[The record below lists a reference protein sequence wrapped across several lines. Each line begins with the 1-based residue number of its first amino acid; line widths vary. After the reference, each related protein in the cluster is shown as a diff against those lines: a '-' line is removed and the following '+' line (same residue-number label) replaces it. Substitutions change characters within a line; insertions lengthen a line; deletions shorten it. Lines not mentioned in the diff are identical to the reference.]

1 VQVPNAFNA
10 DNTSGPAPK
19 RHAPPAQAL
28 FDNRVSTLEIY
39 IMLTPRDAAACQYD
53 LLSLG
58 ECMVRLSPPGHG
70 RIEFSP
76 TLEVWVGGGEY
87 NVAYAL
93 ARLGLR
99 TGFVS
104 RLVDNPVGR
113 IILNHGRAVGVDM
126 APIVM
131 AKFDGVGR
139 ADRIGLNFTEVG
151 TGVRGSVTM
160 YDRGHSAASNMRPG
174 MVDFKALFD
183 RGVRW
188 LHTGGIFTAL
198 SDGCAAVC
206 REALVAAK
214 DAGTVTSY
222 DLNFRSKLWS
232 AADAQRKTKDLVP
245 HIDCLIGNEE
255 DFQKV
260 LGFEVE
266 GQDEHLSALDT
277 GAYKK
282 MVERVVKTYP
292 NDKVVGTTLREVKSG
307 LVNNWSAILYVDG
320 AFYESRRYDNL
331 EIEDRVGGG
340 DGFSSGFAYGFLSG
354 KTPQECVD
362 LGAAHGALLQ
372 TTRGDTSQ
380 IDSDELTHIYR
391 GGSARIKR

>member
-1 VQVPNAFNA
+1 
-10 DNTSGPAPK
+10 
-19 RHAPPAQAL
+19 
-28 FDNRVSTLEIY
+28 
-39 IMLTPRDAAACQYD
+39 MLNIRDAKNCRFD

-58 ECMVRLSPPGHG
+58 ESMVRLSPPGHG

-93 ARLGLR
+93 ARLGAR
-99 TGFVS
+99 TGFLS

-113 IILNHGRAVGVDM
+113 IVLNHGRSVGVDM
-126 APIVM
+126 NHVVM
-131 AKFDGVGR
+131 AKYDGVGK
-139 ADRIGLNFTEVG
+139 ADRVGLNFTEVG
-151 TGVRGSVTM
+151 TGVRGSVTL
-160 YDRGHSAASNMRPG
+160 YDRGHSAAMNMKPG
-174 MVDFKALFD
+174 MIDFKKAFAD
-183 RGVRW
+183 EGARW

-198 SDGCAAVC
+198 SDGTAGVVK
-206 REALVAAK
+206 EALTAAK
-214 DAGTVTSY
+214 AAGTVVSY
-222 DLNFRSKLWS
+222 DLNFRSKLWK
-232 AADAQRKTKDLVP
+232 AEKAQQVTKDLIPLV
-245 HIDCLIGNEE
+245 DCLIGNEE

-266 GQDEHLSALDT
+266 GVDENLSALDT

-282 MVERVVKTYP
+282 MVEKVVKAYP
-292 NDKVVGTTLREVKSG
+292 NVKVVGTTLREVKSG
-307 LVNNWSAILYVDG
+307 LVNNWSAILWHDG
-320 AFYESRRYDNL
+320 TFYESRRFDNL

-340 DGFSSGFAYGFLSG
+340 DGFSSGFAYGFLNN

-372 TTRGDTSQ
+372 TTRGDSSQ
-380 IDSDELTHIYR
+380 IDLEELMHVFK

>member
-1 VQVPNAFNA
+1 MLNVRAA
-10 DNTSGPAPK
+10 SDSK
-19 RHAPPAQAL
+19 
-28 FDNRVSTLEIY
+28 FDL
-39 IMLTPRDAAACQYD
+39 M
-53 LLSLG
+53 SLG
-58 ECMVRLSPPGHG
+58 ESMVRLSPPGHG

-93 ARLGLR
+93 SRLGLR
-99 TGFVS
+99 TGFLS

-113 IILNHGRAVGVDM
+113 IVLNHARSVGVD
-126 APIVM
+126 ISNLVV
-131 AKFDGVGR
+131 AKYDGVGK

-151 TGVRGSVTM
+151 TGVRSSVTM
-160 YDRGHSAASNMRPG
+160 YDRGHSAAMNLKPG
-174 MVDFKALFD
+174 MIDFKKVFAQ
-183 RGVRW
+183 GVRW

-198 SDGCAAVC
+198 SEGTAGVVKEAV
-206 REALVAAK
+206 LAAK
-214 DAGTVTSY
+214 AAGTIVSY
-222 DLNFRSKLWS
+222 DLNFRSKLWK
-232 AADAQRKTKDLVP
+232 AEKAQAVTREIAP

-266 GQDEHLSALDT
+266 GVDEENLSALDT
-277 GAYKK
+277 SAYKR
-282 MVERVVKTYP
+282 MVEKVVKAYP
-292 NDKVVGTTLREVKSG
+292 NVKVVGTTLREVKSG
-307 LVNNWSAILYVDG
+307 LINNWSAILWYDG
-320 AFYESRRYDNL
+320 KFYESRVFKDL

-340 DGFSSGFAYGFLSG
+340 DGFSSGFAYGFLTG

-380 IDSDELTHIYR
+380 IDLEELMHVFG